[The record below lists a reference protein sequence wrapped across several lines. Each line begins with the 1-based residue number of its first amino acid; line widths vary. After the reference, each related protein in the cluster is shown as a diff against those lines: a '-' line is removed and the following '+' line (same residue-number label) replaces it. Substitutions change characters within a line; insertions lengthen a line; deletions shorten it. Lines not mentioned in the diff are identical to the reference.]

1 MIMNILKIVKLTVAI
16 NNSGYMSKVTI
27 HVVINV
33 VINIAN
39 NTKTIY
45 VGLFLQC
52 DDVNHEL

>member
-1 MIMNILKIVKLTVAI
+1 MNILKIVKLTVAI